1 METEIVK
8 DRDVEAWLSEC
19 RTKGTREIYLW
30 RTNLFFKWLEAER
43 KLGLQEWKALT
54 PKEMKTLALQ
64 FQNSEPKGEGH
75 VFHSKH
81 KHQDTK
87 SHDHVLEPK
96 RLSNNTVSGILTA
109 LQSFCVYLEKP
120 LAFKRGARFATEDDD
135 HSHYFVN
142 GDLAKM
148 YDVSDFKGKA
158 ILAVAT
164 SLGWEVSDFLAL
176 DRPLVEAE
184 EERQQYVYFETRR
197 TKTHVPRLAV
207 LNPLAIEAL
216 KNWLPQ
222 NPTRTLFDMTKG
234 GIVKFMQRCAKKA
247 NLTTTGPVR
256 FHRIR
261 AWTFNSLL
269 KAGFGDSEAKYIVGK
284 AIPHSDGTY
293 LRLREGIEQK
303 YPKFYNE
310 HLNIKP
316 SAIRLEKVME
326 IEQMK
331 QDYEQRIKALENQFS
346 DIIVKYGLEKA
357 HVDYN
362 KEYQI
367 KEKKEE
373 QA

>member
-8 DRDVEAWLSEC
+8 DRDVQAWLSEC

-30 RTNLFFKWLEAER
+30 RTSLFFKWFQTEK

-54 PKEMKTLALQ
+54 PKEMKTFALQ

-75 VFHSKH
+75 IFHSKH

-87 SHDHVLEPK
+87 SHEHVLEPK

-158 ILAVAT
+158 ILACAT

-176 DRPLVEAE
+176 SRVLVEAHLKKAE
-184 EERQQYVYFETRR
+184 EENKQFVYFESRR
-197 TKTHVPRLAV
+197 TKTHVPRLGV

-222 NPTRTLFDMTKG
+222 NPTSTLFDMTKG

-316 SAIRLEKVME
+316 ERIAIPEDVKKENELLKEQLKRLDEK
-326 IEQMK
+326 
-331 QDYEQRIKALENQFS
+331 FS
-346 DIIVKYGLEKA
+346 GLEKLVRDLREA
-357 HVDYN
+357 AN
-362 KEYQI
+362 
-367 KEKKEE
+367 
-373 QA
+373 